1 MTNSS
6 AWSHLPNAAL
16 IDEVLASL
24 KTSPDRW
31 ATARDA
37 VRGAVRGAA
46 WDAAWDAARSAAW
59 GAIRGTTWSF
69 IWDALQSAAEGTAR
83 SAAWNALLAL
93 IAYDDAGQFIKRP
106 VSELQMLYRLHPHP
120 MYLLLQPAAAAFK
133 EKS

>member
-1 MTNSS
+1 MTDSS
-6 AWSHLPNAAL
+6 TWSHLPNAAL
-16 IDEVLASL
+16 IDEVLASI

-37 VRGAVRGAA
+37 VQGAA
-46 WDAAWDAARSAAW
+46 WDAAWDAARSATW
-59 GAIRGTTWSF
+59 GAIRGNTWNA
-69 IWDALQSAAEGTAR
+69 IWRAVQIAAKGAAR

-93 IAYDDAGQFIKRP
+93 IAYDDADQFIKRP